1 MFFGL
6 PQCSDLHISLLDCP
20 PRVHKNV
27 HHLLPTFEI
36 MKTSEN
42 LAFFFFFFPM
52 ATVLKL
58 ERNCPDLDLNLL
70 DQSKNAGNI
79 SIFHL
84 EG

>member
-1 MFFGL
+1 MFSGL

-36 MKTSEN
+36 MKTSKN
-42 LAFFFFFFPM
+42 LAFFFFFFFPM
-52 ATVLKL
+52 ATVL
-58 ERNCPDLDLNLL
+58 EINCPDLNVNLL
-70 DQSKNAGNI
+70 DQSKNAGSI
-79 SIFHL
+79 SILHL